1 MLLKISTLKKALA
14 VFGFSV
20 FAMSTL
26 AQDCSVTIDSTDA
39 MKYDRDAIEV
49 SKSCTEFTV
58 TLTHSGKLPKN
69 VMGHNWVLSEAADMQ
84 GISRDGAAAGLDN
97 GYLKPDDE
105 RVLAATDMIGGG
117 EQTETTFQVS
127 LLEEGKDYQFF
138 CSFPGHMAL
147 MKGTV
152 TLVP

>member
-1 MLLKISTLKKALA
+1 MLEKSTLKKALA
-14 VFGFSV
+14 AVGFSV
-20 FAMSTL
+20 FAVSAL
-26 AQDCSVTIDSTDA
+26 AQECSVTIDSTDA

-58 TLTHSGKLPKN
+58 TLTHSGKLAKN
-69 VMGHNWVLSEAADMQ
+69 VMGHNWVLSEAAAMQ
-84 GISRDGAAAGLDN
+84 AIVRDGAAAGLDN
-97 GYLKPDDE
+97 GYLKPGDE

-117 EQTETTFQVS
+117 EQTGATFQVS
-127 LLEEGKDYQFF
+127 VLEEGKDYQFF

-147 MKGTV
+147 MKGSV